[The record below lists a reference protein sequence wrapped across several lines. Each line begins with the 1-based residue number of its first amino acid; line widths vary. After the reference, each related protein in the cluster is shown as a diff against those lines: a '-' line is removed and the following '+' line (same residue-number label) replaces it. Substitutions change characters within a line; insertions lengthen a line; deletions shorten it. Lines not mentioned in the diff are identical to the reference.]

1 MLLSSITKWSCGLF
15 CWWNLPISHTQRIFS
30 INVSNEKIEKFVV
43 AREQKLELLEKAKLC
58 TKYEKNMILAMLVL
72 VNDRE
77 KKCEIWK
84 WRSAVPNF
92 LFEILNY
99 FILLSYVKTV
109 FSLLLYQLV
118 LALTVLISSAS
129 QQVSGTN
136 CTDILSFSA
145 SFGAFI
151 IDISISLPFPAI
163 CKLIFLILMLQRMS
177 RCVYELKNK
186 SLDFGPSHLGY
197 ILFRKMTTCFGLRD
211 CHQAIITK
219 ILKVRCSALQI
230 KLVICEPMWLTEFI

>member
-1 MLLSSITKWSCGLF
+1 MYKVWEKYDIGNVSVGKWQGKKM
-15 CWWNLPISHTQRIFS
+15 WNLKVALCRAEF
-30 INVSNEKIEKFVV
+30 FVWNS
-43 AREQKLELLEKAKLC
+43 ELFHLVVIC
-58 TKYEKNMILAMLVL
+58 KNCFLPSSL
-72 VNDRE
+72 
-77 KKCEIWK
+77 
-84 WRSAVPNF
+84 SAG
-92 LFEILNY
+92 
-99 FILLSYVKTV
+99 
-109 FSLLLYQLV
+109 
-118 LALTVLISSAS
+118 
-129 QQVSGTN
+129 SGTN
-136 CTDILSFSA
+136 CIDILRFSA

-163 CKLIFLILMLQRMS
+163 CKLIFLILILQRMS